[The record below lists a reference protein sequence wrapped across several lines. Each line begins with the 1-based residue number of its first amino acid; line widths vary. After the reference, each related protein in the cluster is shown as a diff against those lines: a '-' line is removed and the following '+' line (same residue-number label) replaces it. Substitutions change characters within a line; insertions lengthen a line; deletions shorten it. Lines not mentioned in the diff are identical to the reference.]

1 MVKGRVSGG
10 GGTESRE
17 NMKRKGTKIRQRR
30 SGRGNEKYRRKG
42 TEQKTAGMNRNKG
55 REKGGMSGRNKRV
68 KGIKS

>member
-1 MVKGRVSGG
+1 
-10 GGTESRE
+10 
-17 NMKRKGTKIRQRR
+17 MKRKGTKIRQRR